1 MWAYLSFSNTH
12 RRGSPPVVPA
22 PQSKPGK
29 GVALSIR
36 TSRLLLLIL
45 LIGLQIADVVTTDY
59 ALRVPGIWEANPLM
73 ALAQAKL
80 GAIWWLPKL
89 AVTAYLCAMAAAM
102 RPCWPVIVVISFSGL
117 VVLGNLTQLWLSDT
131 RLLLG

>member
-1 MWAYLSFSNTH
+1 MWAYLNFPNKHCRSP
-12 RRGSPPVVPA
+12 SPPA
-22 PQSKPGK
+22 TESQSKPGR

-36 TSRLLLLIL
+36 ASRLLLLIL

-80 GAIWWLPKL
+80 GAVWWLPKL
-89 AVTAYLCAMAAAM
+89 AVTAYLCAMATAM

-117 VVLGNLTQLWLSDT
+117 VVLGNLTQLWLSDAG
-131 RLLLG
+131 LLLG

>member
-1 MWAYLSFSNTH
+1 MWAYLSFPNTH
-12 RRGSPPVVPA
+12 RRGPSPVVRE
-22 PQSKPGK
+22 PQSKPGRD
-29 GVALSIR
+29 VALFFR
-36 TSRLLLLIL
+36 TSRPLLLIL

-59 ALRVPGIWEANPLM
+59 ALSVPGISEANPLM

-89 AVTAYLCAMAAAM
+89 AVTACLCAMAAAM

-117 VVLGNLTQLWLSDT
+117 VVLGNLTQLWLSDA

>member
-1 MWAYLSFSNTH
+1 MWAYLSFPNTH
-12 RRGSPPVVPA
+12 RRSPSPVVRE
-22 PQSKPGK
+22 PQSKPGRD
-29 GVALSIR
+29 VALFFR
-36 TSRLLLLIL
+36 TSRPLLLIL

-89 AVTAYLCAMAAAM
+89 AVTACLCAMAAAM

-117 VVLGNLTQLWLSDT
+117 VVLGNLTQLWLSDA

>member
-1 MWAYLSFSNTH
+1 MWACLSSPNTR
-12 RRGSPPVVPA
+12 RRGPSPVEPE
-22 PQSKPGK
+22 PQSRPGR

-36 TSRLLLLIL
+36 TSRPLLLIL

-117 VVLGNLTQLWLSDT
+117 VVLGNLTQLWLSDP
-131 RLLLG
+131 RPLLG

>member
-1 MWAYLSFSNTH
+1 MWAYLSFRNKH
-12 RRGSPPVVPA
+12 RRGPSPAAPE
-22 PQSKPGK
+22 PQSKPGR

-45 LIGLQIADVVTTDY
+45 LIGLQIADVVTTDC

-89 AVTAYLCAMAAAM
+89 AVTACLCAMAAAM

-117 VVLGNLTQLWLSDT
+117 VVLGNLTQLWLSDA

>member
-1 MWAYLSFSNTH
+1 MWAYLSFPNKH
-12 RRGSPPVVPA
+12 RRGPSLVVPE
-22 PQSKPGK
+22 PQSEPGG

-59 ALRVPGIWEANPLM
+59 ALSVPGIWEANPLM

-89 AVTAYLCAMAAAM
+89 TVTVYLCAMAAAM
-102 RPCWPVIVVISFSGL
+102 RACWPIIVVISFSGL
-117 VVLGNLTQLWLSDT
+117 VVLGNLTQLWLSDA

>member
-1 MWAYLSFSNTH
+1 MWAYLSFPNKHCRSP
-12 RRGSPPVVPA
+12 SPPA
-22 PQSKPGK
+22 TESQSKPDR

-36 TSRLLLLIL
+36 ASRLLLLIL

-80 GAIWWLPKL
+80 GAVWWLPKL
-89 AVTAYLCAMAAAM
+89 AVTAYLCAMATAM

-117 VVLGNLTQLWLSDT
+117 VVLGNLTQLWLSDA

>member
-1 MWAYLSFSNTH
+1 MAYLSFPNKH
-12 RRGSPPVVPA
+12 RRSPSPA
-22 PQSKPGK
+22 ATESQSKPGR

-36 TSRLLLLIL
+36 ASRLLLLIL

-80 GAIWWLPKL
+80 GAVWWLPKL
-89 AVTAYLCAMAAAM
+89 TVTAYLCAMAAAM

-117 VVLGNLTQLWLSDT
+117 VVLGNLTQLWLSDA